1 MNDTFY
7 QLIRVALGTQDT
19 LDKLPSEA
27 EWDELFAMSQK
38 QSLVGITFIALQKMG
53 ADADEGFARIGISED
68 TYFTWLEVAAQI
80 NMKNELVNRQCA
92 IAQQKLMADGFRS
105 FIMKGQA
112 NAALY
117 GDLQPF
123 RQSGDIDIYV
133 EGGFH
138 KVNAYVQRISPTK
151 KVNRLE
157 IQLNAFEETSVE
169 IHYKPFYMP
178 SPIDDRNLQQFFS
191 KELESCFTNQITL
204 SNSNNTQVSAP
215 TPAFNMVHQLVHIW
229 HHFFTEGVGMRQ
241 LMDYYFVLQTSSKVQ
256 GSKGAYSAAELAE
269 VQEVTN
275 LIHSLGLTHFT
286 QGLMHI
292 MQSVFGLPQ
301 EYLLCEPDAL
311 WGECILKEV
320 MHKGNFGKISEDNL
334 LALSKRDRFLEKTRF
349 AFRYRAL
356 GNSPWLWIPIRSIA
370 DRIWMKRYGFQM

>member
-1 MNDTFY
+1 MNEIFY
-7 QLIRVALGTQDT
+7 QLIRVALGTQFA
-19 LDKLPSEA
+19 LNRLPSEA

-334 LALSKRDRFLEKTRF
+334 LALSKRDRFLEKARF